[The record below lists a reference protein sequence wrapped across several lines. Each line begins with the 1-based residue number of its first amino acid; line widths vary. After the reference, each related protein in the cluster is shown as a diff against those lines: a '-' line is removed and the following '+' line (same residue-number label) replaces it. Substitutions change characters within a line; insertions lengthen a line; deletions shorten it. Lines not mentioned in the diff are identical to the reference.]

1 MSLYFWSSNFSSVLT
16 VPIIIIIINIY
27 HYNGYNNNYYH
38 DGTGVWFMHCH
49 REEHLTWGMKT
60 VFIVK
65 NGESPQ
71 ERLLPPPPDV
81 PPC

>member
-1 MSLYFWSSNFSSVLT
+1 
-16 VPIIIIIINIY
+16 
-27 HYNGYNNNYYH
+27 
-38 DGTGVWFMHCH
+38 MHCH